1 MADADEREVRNPFS
15 GPRAD
20 LGRRARTTDTVI
32 IGVAVIAGLY
42 FGREVLVPMSI
53 AVLLSFVLAPVA
65 DALSRLH
72 IGRVASVLIA
82 VALAFA
88 ILGVLGAVIGR
99 QTAQLGENLPAYQVV
114 ISKKLDAVRS
124 SAFGARMVEKAADA
138 LHGLENNIGKNAVPP
153 QPAQERAAQAVDHPL
168 QVEVHEPPL
177 GPVQILQSILS
188 ALLPPLATAAIVI
201 IFVVFILL
209 QRRDLRDRFIRL
221 IGSDDLHRTTKA
233 LDDAAQRLSRYFLAL
248 TGINASFGVIIGL
261 GLSLIGVPNPILWG
275 IVGAVLRFVPYAG
288 AFIAAAIPLALAAA
302 VDPGWTMVVETGL
315 LFIVVEGVTGQ
326 VVEPQLF
333 GHTTGMSP
341 LAIIVAAGF
350 WTLIWGAPGL
360 LLSTPI
366 TACLVVLGRH
376 VESLNFIELL
386 LGDKP
391 PLSPVQSFYQRIL
404 ASDPD
409 EVIFQAEA
417 LLKDLTLLDYY
428 EQVALPGLALAQI
441 DVVRGV
447 MDRSRQAE
455 ICASV
460 ESVVADLSDHVDVA
474 DEEVAQAAP
483 QVESLVQ
490 IERSLSGAALCL
502 AGRTPIDQAACAIL
516 AQLVE
521 REHVAARVLGPDSLT
536 ISGVSRLDPEGVE
549 ALCIFYLGRQ
559 SLAVVRYSV
568 RRLRKRFPGVPIA
581 VCLWGSVDLGPT
593 IEAAQADATINS
605 LSEAVTFCAKTA
617 TSRRAQQRTA
627 EAVLAPAVQLNL
639 GPDKL
644 AGV

>member
-1 MADADEREVRNPFS
+1 MPDLDEREARNPFS

-20 LGRRARTTDTVI
+20 LGRRAEATDTII
-32 IGVAVIAGLY
+32 IGVAVVAGLY

-53 AVLLSFVLAPVA
+53 AILLSFVLAPVT
-65 DALSRLH
+65 DVLSRLR
-72 IGRVASVLIA
+72 IGRVASALIA

-88 ILGVLGAVIGR
+88 ILGILGAIIGR
-99 QTAQLGENLPAYQVV
+99 QAAELSENLPAYQVV
-114 ISKKLDAVRS
+114 ISKKLDSVRS

-138 LHGLENNIGKNAVPP
+138 LHGLENNIGKNATP
-153 QPAQERAAQAVDHPL
+153 QQPTQEQAAQAVDHPL
-168 QVEVHEPPL
+168 QVEVHEPPPR
-177 GPVQILQSILS
+177 PVQIVQSTLS

-209 QRRDLRDRFIRL
+209 QRRDLRDRFIGL

-261 GLSLIGVPNPILWG
+261 GLSLIGVPNPVLWG

-288 AFIAAAIPLALAAA
+288 ALIAAALPLALAAA
-302 VDPGWTMVVETGL
+302 VDPGWSMVAETAL
-315 LFIVVEGVTGQ
+315 LFVAVEGIMGQ

-404 ASDPD
+404 AVDPD
-409 EVIFQAEA
+409 EVVFQAES

-428 EQVALPGLALAQI
+428 EQVALPGLAMAQI

-447 MDRSRQAE
+447 MDRVRRAE
-455 ICASV
+455 ICEWSCPG
-460 ESVVADLSDHVDVA
+460 LVDGLGLRRACLGHRVSFRIRWA
-474 DEEVAQAAP
+474 KDSPGPSGGVRDC
-483 QVESLVQ
+483 
-490 IERSLSGAALCL
+490 RSL
-502 AGRTPIDQAACAIL
+502 R
-516 AQLVE
+516 
-521 REHVAARVLGPDSLT
+521 
-536 ISGVSRLDPEGVE
+536 
-549 ALCIFYLGRQ
+549 
-559 SLAVVRYSV
+559 
-568 RRLRKRFPGVPIA
+568 
-581 VCLWGSVDLGPT
+581 
-593 IEAAQADATINS
+593 
-605 LSEAVTFCAKTA
+605 
-617 TSRRAQQRTA
+617 
-627 EAVLAPAVQLNL
+627 
-639 GPDKL
+639 
-644 AGV
+644 